1 MLQARLSLREH
12 AFMPEAL
19 LQSQLATLEAP
30 KDALT
35 LDIADPP
42 EALVAQICAALLA

>member
-1 MLQARLSLREH
+1 
-12 AFMPEAL
+12 MPEAL

-35 LDIADPP
+35 IDIADPA
-42 EALVAQICAALLA
+42 EALVAQICSALLA